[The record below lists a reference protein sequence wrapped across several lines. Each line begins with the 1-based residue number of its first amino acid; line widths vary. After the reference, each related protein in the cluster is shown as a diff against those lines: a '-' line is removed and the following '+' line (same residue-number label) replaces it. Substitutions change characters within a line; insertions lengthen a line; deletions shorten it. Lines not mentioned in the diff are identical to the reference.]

1 MTTLE
6 SQPSGS
12 PTLVNNKWGATV
24 ILITVTLQT
33 MLVLLPTSL
42 LPIVVLIACFLLISS
57 LIMRDPMVIH
67 VTVLNLT
74 LAIGIVI
81 FSWPRMFLLIFLFS
95 ASLLFW

>member
-42 LPIVVLIACFLLISS
+42 LPIVVLIAGFLLISA

-67 VTVLNLT
+67 VTLLNLT

-81 FSWPRMFLLIFLFS
+81 FSWPLMFLLILLFS